1 MAEAPKSIKVSA
13 FRYQVFFDRVEL
25 AQAQKDSETDC
36 MGATNHSELRI
47 VVDPKL
53 PRDQQADTLLHEV
66 EHTIFHAVGIHSKD
80 KLTEHDVIER
90 TNTLRLAV
98 LRENPELVA
107 FLVGEAGP

>member
-1 MAEAPKSIKVSA
+1 VSEAPKSIKVSA
-13 FRYQVFFDRVEL
+13 FRYQVFFDRAEL
-25 AQAQKDSETDC
+25 ATAQKESETSC
-36 MGATNHSELRI
+36 LGAVNHDELRI

-53 PRDQQADTLLHEV
+53 PHDQQADTLLHEV
-66 EHTIFHAVGIHSKD
+66 EHAIFHAVGIHAKD

-107 FLVGEAGP
+107 FLMGEVEP